1 MRPYGVAWH
10 SPRTPYPKPFFIPNQ
25 PLAPSPFSLY
35 PCAMNIVGNR
45 TLRSILEQK
54 AEAHSDRPFLIFE
67 EQDGPVSTYSY
78 QQFDRMVNRTANAML
93 GLGVGKGDKVHLHL
107 LNCPEF
113 LFLWFAT
120 AKIGAVMMPTNP
132 LSPPDELSYP
142 VHHSESVV
150 SITQPDLLPAVQ
162 AIRESC
168 PSLREVIVV
177 GEGDHNERSFSELI
191 KGQRT
196 ELRAIQINPLD
207 EAAIMYTSGTTS
219 RPKGVL
225 VTHANY
231 IYMGE
236 VISKIMGLGPDDRH
250 LVTLPLFHA
259 NAMYYSFMTTLTVG
273 ASAALMSRFSATRF
287 MKQSKRHGATVTSLF
302 AAPMRMILAQP
313 ELPTDSQNRLRL
325 VIFAQNVT
333 PDQLEE
339 WERRYS
345 APLMQIYGM
354 TETMGQPLTNPLYG
368 VRDNMTIGLPT
379 LGYECRV
386 VDPDGVDVPEGTS
399 GELLVGGTPGSTVMK
414 GYFKDADATAGALR
428 NGWLW
433 TGDVVRVNEAGYFEF
448 VDRDKD
454 MIKRTGENIA
464 AGEVE
469 AVIKTHPAVADT
481 AVIGVPDQMR
491 DESIKAFVVVR
502 DGESPTE
509 QEIIEYCAARL
520 SKFRVPEFVEFR
532 QELPRTSV
540 GKIQKHILRAEE
552 GV

>member
-1 MRPYGVAWH
+1 
-10 SPRTPYPKPFFIPNQ
+10 
-25 PLAPSPFSLY
+25 
-35 PCAMNIVGNR
+35 MNIIGKR
-45 TLRSILEQK
+45 TLRSTLEQK
-54 AEAHSDRPFLIFE
+54 AGAHPDRPFLIFE

-78 QQFDRMVNRTANAML
+78 QQFDRMVNRTANALL

-162 AIRESC
+162 AIRDNC
-168 PSLREVIVV
+168 PNLREVIVV
-177 GEGDHNERSFSELI
+177 GEGNHGERSFAELVSH
-191 KGQRT
+191 QST
-196 ELRAIQINPLD
+196 ELREVEIDPLD

-231 IYMGE
+231 VYLGE
-236 VISKIMGLGPDDRH
+236 VVSKIMGLAPDDRH

-339 WERRYS
+339 WERRYL

-448 VDRDKD
+448 MDRGKD

-469 AVIKTHPAVADT
+469 AVIKTHPAVVDT